1 MTLTCVEALGDGGG
15 IDEEATAK
23 STADVGVELVEGDLR
38 LLRQTQRKKWSSLVC
53 RYTSEWLP
61 FFFSSEHCSS
71 VHYESIGSLMLNK
84 HQKHNCSEDSLAE

>member
-38 LLRQTQRKKWSSLVC
+38 LLRQT
-53 RYTSEWLP
+53 
-61 FFFSSEHCSS
+61 
-71 VHYESIGSLMLNK
+71 
-84 HQKHNCSEDSLAE
+84 